1 MNKIILLVAT
11 LLLSFACSK
20 DDENI
25 TNLEVTKSNLKGK
38 WYYSEIILEDGSK
51 MAYSK
56 ACNSNRDYIEISET
70 GTIDYNVFYANCSIY
85 SQEACSEYLLI
96 DSVISNCDDKYNGTV
111 TELTNKKLRIDYD
124 AVKSVWYSPTNYG
137 NYKGIILT
145 RN

>member
-1 MNKIILLVAT
+1 MKKTILILAT
-11 LLLSFACSK
+11 IFTMLGCSK
-20 DDENI
+20 DDENV

-38 WYYSEIILEDGSK
+38 WYYSKIILEDGSTID
-51 MAYSK
+51 YSK
-56 ACNSNRDYIEISET
+56 ACSSNRDYIEIAET

-85 SQEACSEYLLI
+85 SQEACSEFLLI
-96 DSVISNCDDKYNGTV
+96 DSEISNCDDKYNGTV

-124 AVKSVWYSPTNYG
+124 AVQGVWYSPINYG